1 MPSLSPVFLAAALL
15 GPGPSVPTVVLPVL
29 LVEASARPDA
39 GSPEPLTPTPTPK
52 PTPTPTA
59 APVSAP
65 ATPTARPSAA
75 QQAVLDRIRRLRDG
89 DSRTFG
95 TCSYRWDRW
104 KLQADGTRTT
114 TYSCERPVI
123 VDRTIGVNCSK
134 LQINS
139 YNPAPD
145 PSGKGEAWAW
155 GTWRLPEAGGEEA
168 MVATLCA
175 NVLPPPAG
183 APAGPT
189 PRPARPR

>member
-1 MPSLSPVFLAAALL
+1 MPSLSPAFLAAALL
-15 GPGPSVPTVVLPVL
+15 GPGPSLPTAVLPVL
-29 LVEASARPDA
+29 MAEVPVRPEAS
-39 GSPEPLTPTPTPK
+39 SPEPLTAT

-65 ATPTARPSAA
+65 VTPTARPSAA

-104 KLQADGTRTT
+104 KLQDDGTRTT
-114 TYSCERPVI
+114 TYSCERPAI
-123 VDRTIGVNCSK
+123 VDRTIGVNCTK

-145 PSGKGEAWAW
+145 RSGAADRSGKGESWAW
-155 GTWRLPEAGGEEA
+155 GTWRLPQAGGEEA

-175 NVLPPPAG
+175 NVLP
-183 APAGPT
+183 APAGVPAGT
-189 PRPARPR
+189 TARPR